1 MSESGGV
8 FTAEL
13 QQEVTDVIGNV
24 IGVSAYRQSDVSK
37 WSSAILEQALAAV
50 SRSKKG
56 YKFVVT
62 CVLMQKTGAG
72 LNTAAACLWDA
83 AQDSSCTMRWENK
96 SVTAIV
102 HLFAI
107 SL

>member
-1 MSESGGV
+1 MGEPGGV
-8 FTAEL
+8 FTTEL
-13 QQEVTDVIGNV
+13 QQEVTDVIAQV
-24 IGVSAYRQSDVSK
+24 IGGALYRQSDVNK
-37 WSSAILEQALAAV
+37 WSSAILDQALATA

-56 YKFVVT
+56 YKFIVT

-83 AQDSSCTMRWENK
+83 SQDSSCTVRWENK

-102 HLFAI
+102 HLFAV